1 MVLYRILD
9 IDQIIVSEILVSSK
23 GITTLQKFLFSHTF
37 IWDSSFFFIAKNE
50 DDSDKKNDRV
60 DVIRFN
66 NTNSFFTAR

>member
-9 IDQIIVSEILVSSK
+9 IDQIIVSETLVSSK

-50 DDSDKKNDRV
+50 DNSDIKNDRG
-60 DVIRFN
+60 I
-66 NTNSFFTAR
+66 